1 MAKDWTGNYHSV
13 CGCLGAHNECQEDR
27 EENDYYATQP
37 IAIEWLMQ
45 IEKLSE
51 NIWECACGEGHL
63 AKPLIANGFN
73 VKSTDLIDRG
83 FGEGGVDFLQQID
96 VFNGDIITN
105 PPYKYAQEF
114 IEHALKLIP
123 NGNKVCMF
131 LKVQFLE
138 GKRRRKLF
146 EENPPKTVWVSTSR
160 IQCGKNGIFKGSMVA
175 YAWYVWEKGYKGE
188 TVIKWF
194 N

>member
-1 MAKDWTGNYHSV
+1 M
-13 CGCLGAHNECQEDR
+13 
-27 EENDYYATQP
+27 
-37 IAIEWLMQ
+37 
-45 IEKLSE
+45 EKLSK
-51 NIWECACGEGHL
+51 NILECACGEGHL